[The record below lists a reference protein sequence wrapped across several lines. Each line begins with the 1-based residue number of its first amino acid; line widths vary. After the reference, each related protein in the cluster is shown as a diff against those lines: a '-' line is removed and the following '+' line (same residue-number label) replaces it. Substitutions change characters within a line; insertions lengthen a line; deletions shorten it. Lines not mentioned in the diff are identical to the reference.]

1 MGSQVQH
8 RVGAAQNKPEDITA
22 REFNGQQSSTPR
34 KSCPKQTGKYHRG
47 RSNWAAKV
55 STAAKLA
62 AQTKSENITEGKEAT
77 HSPHSKW
84 RRKLFYEECNTKNIS
99 VNAGYINDS
108 CK

>member
-1 MGSQVQH
+1 MLSFECIKNEKSVYFLLTSAPPRGSLLGSKVQH
-8 RVGAAQNKPEDITA
+8 R
-22 REFNGQQSSTPR
+22 
-34 KSCPKQTGKYHRG
+34 GK
-47 RSNWAAKV
+47 
-55 STAAKLA
+55 A
-62 AQTKSENITEGKEAT
+62 AQTKPENITEGKEAA

>member
-1 MGSQVQH
+1 MGSKVQH
-8 RVGAAQNKPEDITA
+8 RGGAAQNKPEDTTA
-22 REFNGQQSSTPR
+22 RKLMGS
-34 KSCPKQTGKYHRG
+34 KALHRG
-47 RSNWAAKV
+47 KAAH
-55 STAAKLA
+55 
-62 AQTKSENITEGKEAT
+62 TKSENITEGKEAA